1 MKTII
6 TAIAV
11 CLALAAPAS
20 AAGLGSTVT
29 VSKTPPSPT
38 HRAANNTKN
47 DTTLRGLAARGRISK
62 SYGYVDNV
70 PPRCQ
75 GCNGSSNK

>member
-11 CLALAAPAS
+11 CLVLAAPAS

-38 HRAANNTKN
+38 HRAANNTK
-47 DTTLRGLAARGRISK
+47 DGTLRGLAARGRISK
-62 SYGYVDNV
+62 PYGYVDNV

-75 GCNGSSNK
+75 GCNGSSNR